1 MTLYIYARSTNQEPY
16 RENSANQDI
25 IASAINADCK
35 QVGEEVYITDVKFMA
50 DELKRVNGR
59 LFKRLGYD
67 KIVALKGVLS
77 REYVEKKIQLIAGQK
92 IKRY

>member
-16 RENSANQDI
+16 RENSVNQDI
-25 IASAINADCK
+25 IASAINSDCK

-50 DELKRVNGR
+50 DEIKRVNGR

-67 KIVALKGVLS
+67 KIVKLKGVLS
-77 REYVEKKIQLIAGQK
+77 REYVEKKIQLIVGQK
-92 IKRY
+92 VKRY